1 MKCYN
6 CKQEID
12 NDSLFCDQCGQQVF
26 ICPDCH
32 IPGKGAGKRCSQCG
46 KPLVAASDL
55 PQSSPHQ
62 AHKQAPHTAP
72 AQQAPQTPLEPS
84 RIVSREMGL
93 TINLS
98 DNLVIG
104 RLEGPY
110 ALMLAPLKYLSARH
124 ASFHRSGSGWIIRD
138 EGSRNG
144 TAVNGKWCYSPLSFQ
159 IGDTIRLGD
168 SYDFIVE

>member
-12 NDSLFCDQCGQQVF
+12 SDSLYCDQCGQQVF
-26 ICPDCH
+26 LCPDCR
-32 IPGKGAGKRCSQCG
+32 IPGKGAGKRCTQCG
-46 KPLVAASDL
+46 KPLVAASEIT
-55 PQSSPHQ
+55 
-62 AHKQAPHTAP
+62 ATAP
-72 AQQAPQTPLEPS
+72 EVEPEKTQKQTPRVATRL
-84 RIVSREMGL
+84 VSREMGL

-98 DNLVIG
+98 ENLVIG

-110 ALMLAPLKYLSARH
+110 ATMLAPLKYLSARH
-124 ASFHRSGSGWIIRD
+124 ASFHRNGDEWIIRD

-144 TAVNGKWCYSPLSFQ
+144 TAVNGKWCYTPLPFH

-168 SYDFIVE
+168 SYDFIAE